1 MAKQFLHF
9 HPYCQHLSLSFASI
23 TLIFIFLLVP
33 MVLQQGSS
41 LSPSSPW
48 TSSSPSS
55 SSSSSSPWSCS
66 RAGGAQLAQWG
77 SCRLH
82 YYLALTHTHTNLP
95 TYLYP
100 FQNTLKDAHS
110 NIYSGKIIT
119 VLIKRCAF
127 LALAMF
133 ISTAGALVVITV

>member
-1 MAKQFLHF
+1 MTVGQAIFVFSSFLSASVPIF
-9 HPYCQHLSLSFASI
+9 CLDHLDLHLPPRHHGFARG
-23 TLIFIFLLVP
+23 
-33 MVLQQGSS
+33 QEGHSS

-127 LALAMF
+127 LTLAWF
-133 ISTAGALVVITV
+133 I

>member
-1 MAKQFLHF
+1 MTIGQVIFAFSSFLSASVAI
-9 HPYCQHLSLSFASI
+9 CLDHLDLHLPPCHHGLAAG
-23 TLIFIFLLVP
+23 
-33 MVLQQGSS
+33 QEGHSS

-127 LALAMF
+127 LALVMF
-133 ISTAGALVVITV
+133 I